1 MGYAIK
7 PASMLACA
15 LLVVLASTTTLLS
28 AQTAAPEKPL
38 VLQGVMEKLGQDMQA
53 VTGAISI
60 EDWALVA
67 ELAPKTARHA
77 EPPPEEKVR
86 IVTWLGKDAGK
97 FRGFDVQVHE
107 EATAM
112 GEAATRGDGEAVINV
127 FAKVQQTCLACH
139 QSFRKPFVKQF
150 YRKP

>member
-1 MGYAIK
+1 MGYVIK
-7 PASMLACA
+7 PASILACA
-15 LLVVLASTTTLLS
+15 SLIALASTTTLLN
-28 AQTAAPEKPL
+28 AQTATPENSMALK
-38 VLQGVMEKLGQDMQA
+38 GVMEKLGQDMQA
-53 VTGAISI
+53 VTGAISN

-67 ELAPKTARHA
+67 ELAPKIARHA

-112 GEAATRGDGEAVINV
+112 GEAATRSDGEAVINA

-150 YRKP
+150 YGTP